1 MGKTMSKL
9 RGQMI
14 TRPIQR
20 FNIESRT
27 EKILSQEKPTPAPKY
42 QTDIDL
48 LEKIRHEN
56 PEIFEE
62 TRNRN
67 SLLDQRLK
75 QVWRGTIR
83 KWRHASLTPPHSAT
97 LKLMFSLHGVTNVL
111 RDQVWAFFCI
121 NTMITYISVFI
132 RFRKYKYDGAFH
144 IFSKYV

>member
-1 MGKTMSKL
+1 MGKTLSKL

-48 LEKIRHEN
+48 LQKIRHEN
-56 PEIFEE
+56 PEILEE

-75 QVWRGTIR
+75 QVWQGTIR
-83 KWRHASLTPPHSAT
+83 KWRHASLTPNWPLPT
-97 LKLMFSLHGVTNVL
+97 L
-111 RDQVWAFFCI
+111 
-121 NTMITYISVFI
+121 
-132 RFRKYKYDGAFH
+132 
-144 IFSKYV
+144 